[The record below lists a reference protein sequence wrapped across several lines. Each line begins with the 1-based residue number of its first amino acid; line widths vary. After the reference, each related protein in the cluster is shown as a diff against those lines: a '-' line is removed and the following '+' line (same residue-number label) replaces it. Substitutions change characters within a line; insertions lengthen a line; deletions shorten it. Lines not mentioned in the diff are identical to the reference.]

1 MLISKLKP
9 AEVVP
14 FNANQ
19 LDGFTAAHLGA
30 VVKLLALP
38 KTYKENLSKSV
49 DTQTPAEKGMK
60 EKEEEKAATDALMK
74 KLDEDI
80 ARVIEQELEEGKED
94 HNADK
99 RKAPL
104 VSIETL
110 DLEESSIASSSV
122 SSPREEFLEERE
134 QETASYLDKL
144 PAVTTQLP
152 DVEEMLKQTNPISE
166 PEIQQVATQP
176 EEVDSSESCSS
187 LESEIS
193 EKNEFQA
200 SYIQVTALKALH
212 NIIWTN
218 KFTEMLLVPKSD
230 LAADSNKALIDG
242 TVVRRNEDM
251 KTVLRQLMKKMVKV
265 ALSTSLLHK
274 VFTLAELERA
284 HSVLHKSLI
293 DSVAEEDSG
302 IEDLLG
308 NYILCI

>member
-9 AEVVP
+9 VEVVP
-14 FNANQ
+14 FNANH

-38 KTYKENLSKSV
+38 KTSKENLSKSV

-60 EKEEEKAATDALMK
+60 EKEEVKAATDALMK

-80 ARVIEQELEEGKED
+80 ARVIEQELEEGRED

-104 VSIETL
+104 VSVETL
-110 DLEESSIASSSV
+110 DLEESSITSSSV
-122 SSPREEFLEERE
+122 SSPREEFLDERE
-134 QETASYLDKL
+134 ETASYSDKL

-152 DVEEMLKQTNPISE
+152 DVEEMLKQAKPISD
-166 PEIQQVATQP
+166 PEIQQVPTQP
-176 EEVDSSESCSS
+176 EEVDLSESCSS

-251 KTVLRQLMKKMVKV
+251 KTVLRQLMKKMVKI

-284 HSVLHKSLI
+284 HSVLHRSLI
-293 DSVAEEDSG
+293 ISVAEGDSG

-308 NYILCI
+308 NYILFII